1 MPWYHEGELIAEG
14 KAGLRDWL
22 TREVWDDGVRKR
34 GCRDDVLRDW
44 ILERALERA
53 DEKYGTA
60 SKLLGHYYER
70 HEEWNSIAIV
80 ELYGWDVLEDDATYE
95 ELRAGVEFSEL
106 EWRDER
112 RTSPHMS
119 RAWSGRA
126 TGRVRPS

>member
-1 MPWYHEGELIAEG
+1 MPWYHEGEPIAEDD
-14 KAGLRDWL
+14 AGLRRWL
-22 TREVWDDGVRKR
+22 EEEVWYNGVRKR

-44 ILERALERA
+44 ILERALERV
-53 DEKYGTA
+53 DEEYGTA
-60 SKLLGHYYER
+60 SKLLGHYYDR
-70 HEEWNSIAIV
+70 HEEWNSIAIL

-95 ELRAGVEFSEL
+95 ELKAGVEYSEL